1 MGSAGSRRSTTV
13 AATDA
18 QEQQQPQV
26 EELDEDGSP
35 RIVFITGCSTGI
47 GLATAVVLAS
57 DADKRFK
64 VYATMRNLGKKA
76 ALEEAAGKTL
86 GESLFIKELDV
97 TSEEAVNSLVKE
109 IESEEGRI
117 DVLVNNAG
125 QGLVS
130 VFECIPIDKAQ
141 NLFDANFFGVMRVL
155 KAALPGMKARKKGR
169 IINVSSIIGVNGH
182 PFSEIYSASKFA
194 LEGLTESLAPTLRKF
209 NIRCSLVEPGPV
221 TTSFNNNAKSLREGI
236 DSSTADDKTQALL
249 QEALKEMYRTV
260 TEHSQTAE
268 EVADIIK
275 NVILSRAPHLRYQT
289 NSQYAPGE
297 VQAKFSDAT
306 GDKAIDLMEK
316 RFYPETK

>member
-26 EELDEDGSP
+26 EEPDEDGSP

-97 TSEEAVNSLVKE
+97 CSEEAVNSLVKE

-117 DVLVNNAG
+117 DVLGECVIKLPNPKRNNYFD
-125 QGLVS
+125 S
-130 VFECIPIDKAQ
+130 VESF
-141 NLFDANFFGVMRVL
+141 
-155 KAALPGMKARKKGR
+155 MKL
-169 IINVSSIIGVNGH
+169 I
-182 PFSEIYSASKFA
+182 
-194 LEGLTESLAPTLRKF
+194 
-209 NIRCSLVEPGPV
+209 
-221 TTSFNNNAKSLREGI
+221 TSFILNTSL
-236 DSSTADDKTQALL
+236 
-249 QEALKEMYRTV
+249 Y
-260 TEHSQTAE
+260 
-268 EVADIIK
+268 
-275 NVILSRAPHLRYQT
+275 
-289 NSQYAPGE
+289 
-297 VQAKFSDAT
+297 
-306 GDKAIDLMEK
+306 
-316 RFYPETK
+316 

>member
-47 GLATAVVLAS
+47 GLATSVVLAS

-97 TSEEAVNSLVKE
+97 CSEEAVNSLVKE

-117 DVLVNNAG
+117 DVLG
-125 QGLVS
+125 
-130 VFECIPIDKAQ
+130 EC
-141 NLFDANFFGVMRVL
+141 V
-155 KAALPGMKARKKGR
+155 
-169 IINVSSIIGVNGH
+169 
-182 PFSEIYSASKFA
+182 
-194 LEGLTESLAPTLRKF
+194 
-209 NIRCSLVEPGPV
+209 
-221 TTSFNNNAKSLREGI
+221 
-236 DSSTADDKTQALL
+236 
-249 QEALKEMYRTV
+249 
-260 TEHSQTAE
+260 
-268 EVADIIK
+268 IK
-275 NVILSRAPHLRYQT
+275 
-289 NSQYAPGE
+289 
-297 VQAKFSDAT
+297 
-306 GDKAIDLMEK
+306 
-316 RFYPETK
+316 